1 MNNNIIPIFFAC
13 DSGYIKYTMVSLQ
26 SVMENASKDYIYNIH
41 ILNSGI
47 EEEKQKKVLD
57 MANNNFH
64 IYFNDV
70 SQYLEDL
77 KEKLPIRDYYSCT
90 TYYRLFL
97 AKLFPEY
104 DKGVYI
110 DSDTIVLGDISEL
123 YNYPIGINY
132 VGAAV
137 DQVISQTDLFGEY
150 AEKVLDINRRQYFN
164 AGVLVI
170 NIKQFRDE
178 DILKQF
184 TEFIKIYTFVVAQ
197 DQDYL
202 NILCEDKVYWIDPKW
217 NAETYGE
224 LPCKEEDI
232 CLIHY
237 NLGKKP
243 WHYPD
248 CKLGDRFWEYAKKSP
263 SYGEIVEVYENY
275 SDEERKRDLQSGD
288 NLANLAFLEIN
299 NEKNFKNVYLSDDY
313 KAEDRIRV
321 LDKIA
326 ELEYQGKFD
335 VDVEDDP
342 PSKILMPD
350 EIDYFDRSFTSRFFS
365 KYAFKF
371 GRWFLNAMLRTNKL
385 IIKDIQG
392 IENFS
397 NLESGAIVT
406 CNHFSPMDSFA
417 MEITYDA
424 SEHKNR
430 KLYRVIK
437 EGNYTNF
444 PGFYGYLMR
453 HCNTLPLS
461 SNTDTMKKFIVAID
475 ELLKDGN
482 FILIYPEQSMWW
494 NYRKP
499 KPLKTGA
506 YKFAARNHVP
516 VLPCFIT
523 MQDSDIKGE
532 DGFYIQEYTIHI
544 EKPIYPVEDKSIR
557 ENADKMMELNYECWK
572 KIYEDTYQIP
582 LTYTCGQVNYK
593 GKIE

>member
-1 MNNNIIPIFFAC
+1 MNNSIIPIFFAC
-13 DSGYIKYTMVSLQ
+13 DSGYLKYTMVSLK
-26 SVMENASKDYIYNIH
+26 SVMENASKEYVYHIH
-41 ILNSGI
+41 ILCTDI
-47 EEEKQKKVLD
+47 EYEKQRAVTA
-57 MANNNFH
+57 MGNENFH

-70 SQYLEDL
+70 SEYLKDL
-77 KEKLPIRDYYSCT
+77 KENLPIRDYYSCT

-97 AKLFPEY
+97 AQMFPEY
-104 DKGVYI
+104 DKGIYI

-123 YNYPIGINY
+123 YNYPIGVNY

-137 DQVISQTDLFGEY
+137 DQVVSQTDLFGEY

-178 DILKQF
+178 DIVGQF
-184 TEFIKIYTFVVAQ
+184 TELVKTYTFVVAQ

-224 LPCKEEDI
+224 LPCREEDI

-243 WHYPD
+243 WCYPD
-248 CKLGDRFWEYAKKSP
+248 CKFGAYFWHYAKMSP
-263 SYGEIVEVYENY
+263 SYDEILEVQKHY
-275 SDEERKRDLQSGD
+275 SEDDMKKDQQSGD

-299 NEKNFKNVYLSDDY
+299 NYKNFKNVYLSDDY
-313 KAEDRIRV
+313 KAEDRVRV

-342 PSKILMPD
+342 PSKVLMPD
-350 EIDYFDRSFTSRFFS
+350 GIDYLSNSFKRKFFS

-371 GRWFLNAMLRTNKL
+371 GRWFLKAMLYSKKL
-385 IIKDIQG
+385 IVKDIVG
-392 IENFS
+392 IENFQ
-397 NLESGAIVT
+397 NLDTGAIIT
-406 CNHFSPMDSFA
+406 CNHFSAMDSFA
-417 MEITYDA
+417 MEMSYDA

-430 KLYRVIK
+430 KFYRVIK
-437 EGNYTNF
+437 EGNYTSF

-453 HCNTLPLS
+453 NCNTLPLS
-461 SNTDTMKKFIVAID
+461 SNKDTMKKFMVAID
-475 ELLKDGN
+475 ELLQDGN

-499 KPLKTGA
+499 KPLKSGA
-506 YKFAARNHVP
+506 FKFAARNHVP

-523 MQDSDIKGE
+523 MEDSNIKGD
-532 DGFYIQEYTIHI
+532 DGFYIQAYTIHI
-544 EKPIYPVEDKSIR
+544 EKPIYPDANKSMR
-557 ENADKMMELNYECWK
+557 ENADCMMESNFECWK
-572 KIYEDTYQIP
+572 KIYEDTYKIP
-582 LTYTCGQVNYK
+582 LTYTCGKVNYK
-593 GKIE
+593 GKV